1 MILEANEDNIQKA
14 AKLIQSGE
22 IVSFPTETVYGLG
35 GNALNENAVKKIFEL
50 KQRPS
55 NNPLIVHVS
64 DFSEISTVAEIPS
77 PGKARDRL
85 FKLSSFWP
93 GPLTIILK
101 KDPSVSNLI
110 SANLDTIG
118 IRIPNHPFALALIKS
133 AKCPIVAPSANPSNS
148 LSPTSAAHVHDA
160 FGDKLKMVIDGGN
173 CKYGLESTVVNIL
186 EDDVVIYRPGAITK
200 EEIEKCLD
208 EKVKVLDEANGGKNK
223 PSPGLLEKHYSPK
236 TKLLF
241 SENCN
246 FDDLEK
252 YEKIGRIRFKTFN
265 DDDVFQNYPF
275 ILDISLSDKG
285 NFEEIARNLFAALHS
300 ADNHDLDLILIDS
313 CKEEGLGAAIMNR
326 LKRAIQ

>member
-14 AKLIQSGE
+14 AKEIQAGE

-35 GNALNENAVKKIFEL
+35 GNALNEKAIKKIFEL
-50 KQRPS
+50 KQRPT
-55 NNPLIVHVS
+55 NNPLIVHIS
-64 DFSEISTVAEIPS
+64 DFSEISKIAELPK

-101 KDPSVSNLI
+101 KDPDISNLI

-118 IRIPNHPFALALIKS
+118 IRIPNHPFALALIKAS
-133 AKCPIVAPSANPSNS
+133 KCPIVAPSANPSNS
-148 LSPTSAAHVHDA
+148 LSPTTATHVKNA
-160 FGDKLKMVIDGGN
+160 FGDKLKMIIDGGN
-173 CKYGLESTVVNIL
+173 CKYGLESTVVSLL

-200 EEIEKCLD
+200 EEIEKCLE
-208 EKVKVLDEANGGKNK
+208 EKVKIFDSIDTHENK

-241 SENCN
+241 SEICS
-246 FDDLEK
+246 FDDLES
-252 YEKIGRIRFKTFN
+252 YEKIGRIRFKTYN
-265 DDDVFQNYPF
+265 DDDIFKNYPF

-285 NFEEIARNLFAALHS
+285 NYEEIAKNLFAALHS

-313 CKEEGLGAAIMNR
+313 CKEEGLGVAIMNR
-326 LKRAIQ
+326 LKRAII